1 MVQRGRP
8 TSPASMLRR
17 LNASSTAKE
26 RTLVVLD
33 NLGGRTPVA
42 EACRRL
48 GVSAPLFRRQR
59 LMVLRAALKTLEP
72 RPRGRPAVALPP
84 ESRRLRELEEKLER
98 LETDLAYAQVREEL
112 AILLPR
118 MQRTEKKR
126 GGLRAPRRAGTPSSS
141 PSGGSAAATPGPAS
155 PGDSAS
161 APDPS
166 TPGVAAVS
174 PGGP

>member
-17 LNASSTAKE
+17 LKASSTAKE

-33 NLGGRTPVA
+33 NLGGRLPVA
-42 EACRRL
+42 EACLRL

-72 RPRGRPAVALPP
+72 RPRGRPPVALAP

-98 LETDLAYAQVREEL
+98 LETDLAYARVREEL

-118 MQRTEKKR
+118 MQRTEKKC
-126 GGLRAPRRAGTPSSS
+126 GVLRAPRRAGMPSSS
-141 PSGGSAAATPGPAS
+141 PSEGNATATPGPAS
-155 PGDSAS
+155 PEDSAS

-174 PGGP
+174 PGAP